1 MVQILHEK
9 DFLSNVDYLKQLVKE
24 LNSKSFSDYDSNLIY
39 ELIYAETYCTT
50 FLSQVKNPKLAETVA
65 DIQMGLQI
73 IMSNIDSSHI
83 KSATS
88 SSEYKKLLSMRY
100 NNVED
105 ASYEEEKPYSYVDG
119 ASPISLYLKK
129 RLPSVVTAFIMPLV
143 IMSGAMTKFTNFIFN
158 VLYGSYSSTA
168 DSVSHLTPVIGSM
181 TNIISFLLGLV
192 CTLIVVCTSLSLI
205 LDLMYLSLPFVRHV
219 FNEMGQT
226 GKMVSIEAKSAI
238 MNFEGHTIQY
248 KKIRNYDRVQRNM
261 YWLNAMLRV
270 CEFAQLSGV
279 GYDANLHNSLIAV
292 SESIENNKLKD
303 VTYYKDL
310 VKIELLHEQ
319 YMKGTGAYAM

>member
-1 MVQILHEK
+1 MIQILHEK

-65 DIQMGLQI
+65 DIQMELQI

-83 KSATS
+83 KNATS

-129 RLPSVVTAFIMPLV
+129 RLPSVVTAFILPLL
-143 IMSGAMTKFTNFIFN
+143 IMSGAMTKLTNIVIN
-158 VLYGSYSSTA
+158 ILYSISSDTT
-168 DSVSHLTPVIGSM
+168 DNVSHLTPVMNSM
-181 TNIISFLLGLV
+181 TNTISLLLGLI
-192 CTLIVVCTSLSLI
+192 CMLLMICTSLALI
-205 LDLMYLSLPFVRHV
+205 LDLMYLSLPFVRHI

-226 GKMVSIEAKSAI
+226 DKIVSIEAKSAI

-270 CEFAQLSGV
+270 CEFAQSSGV

-319 YMKGTGAYAM
+319 YMKGIGAYAM

>member
-1 MVQILHEK
+1 MIQILHEK

-24 LNSKSFSDYDSNLIY
+24 LNSKSFLDYDSNLIY

-65 DIQMGLQI
+65 DIQMELQI

-83 KSATS
+83 KNATS

-105 ASYEEEKPYSYVDG
+105 ASYEEEKPYSYVDE

-129 RLPSVVTAFIMPLV
+129 RLPSVVTAFVMPLV
-143 IMSGAMTKFTNFIFN
+143 VMSGSITKLTNIIFN
-158 VLYGSYSSTA
+158 ILFGSSV

-181 TNIISFLLGLV
+181 TNIISLLLGLV
-192 CTLIVVCTSLSLI
+192 CTLLMICTSLSLI

-226 GKMVSIEAKSAI
+226 DKMVSIEAKSAI
-238 MNFEGHTIQY
+238 MNFEGHTIQD

-270 CEFAQLSGV
+270 CEFAQSTGI